1 MNKKLTAFITTAL
14 MIGATSAALANPFAD
29 VPADHWA
36 YDAVDQ
42 LVADGVIEGYANGA
56 FDGEKAI
63 TRYEMAQMVA
73 RAMANCEGAD
83 AADKATIDKLAAEFS
98 TELDALG
105 VRVDNLEKKVAGLK
119 NVQVYGDMRFRYD
132 WKNFDNVREGQTVD
146 AAGKA
151 VDDSAGPIKHRVRF
165 GVKGDVNDKLAFNF
179 RYMVQN
185 HSNLGDQG
193 SINELADANLTWK
206 NIMKNTNLTFGRY
219 SQDLGISMY
228 LLNSI
233 GSVDGA
239 RLDYKSGKLTA
250 QLGYADFSVASKGFD
265 HNCKA
270 LDKLAGTADET
281 AAAIGHKKD
290 GKHIDQ
296 AFYAQAKYQMTDD
309 LKLQGMYFKTENTD
323 TGAAGADTYSIGAEW
338 QFAKNLYLL
347 GEYVQ
352 NSELDSNADDGS
364 IVRLQYGKVSA
375 AKPGSFA
382 LFVEKNDWNNGL
394 LGDNTI
400 SLSNGECMGKA
411 IGESNWQIGFDMAL
425 AKNVVWQNWYAFDR
439 TTQAGVE
446 KEDFAR
452 TQINFS
458 F

>member
-1 MNKKLTAFITTAL
+1 MNKKLIGMITSAL
-14 MIGATSAALANPFAD
+14 VIGAASTALANPFAD

-36 YDAVDQ
+36 YDAIDQ
-42 LVADGVIEGYANGA
+42 LAADGVIEGYG
-56 FDGEKAI
+56 DGTFAGDKAI
-63 TRYEMAQMVA
+63 TRYEMAQIVA
-73 RAMANCEGAD
+73 RAMANCDGAD

-132 WKNFDNVREGQTVD
+132 WKN
-146 AAGKA
+146 AGNA
-151 VDDSAGPIKHRVRF
+151 TDGGDDSAGPIKHRVRF
-165 GVKGDVNDKLAFNF
+165 GVKGDVNKDLAFNF
-179 RYMVQN
+179 RYMIQN
-185 HSNLGDQG
+185 HGNMGEQA

-206 NIMKNTNLTFGRY
+206 NVFKNTNLTFGRY

-228 LLNSI
+228 LLNSV

-239 RLDYKSGKLTA
+239 RLDYKAGKMHA
-250 QLGYADFSVASKGFD
+250 QLAYADMGVASRGFD
-265 HNCKA
+265 A
-270 LDKLAGTADET
+270 P
-281 AAAIGHKKD
+281 D
-290 GKHIDQ
+290 GGRDGGHIDQ
-296 AFYAQAKYQMTDD
+296 ALYAQVKYQMTDD
-309 LKLQGMYFKTENTD
+309 LKLQGMYFTTQDEENS
-323 TGAAGADTYSIGAEW
+323 ALSANTYSIGAEW

-352 NSELDSNADDGS
+352 NTDLDDADYGS

-382 LFVEKNDWNNGL
+382 LFVEKNDWNENL
-394 LGDNTI
+394 LGDPNI
-400 SLSNGECMGKA
+400 SAQNGECMGKA
-411 IGESNWQIGFDMAL
+411 IGESNWQLGFDLAL

-439 TTQAGVE
+439 TTQLGAD

>member
-1 MNKKLTAFITTAL
+1 MNKKLIGMITSAL
-14 MIGATSAALANPFAD
+14 VIGAASTALANPFAD

-36 YDAVDQ
+36 YDAIDQ
-42 LVADGVIEGYANGA
+42 LAADGVIEGYG
-56 FDGEKAI
+56 DGTFAGDKAI
-63 TRYEMAQMVA
+63 TRYEMAQIVA
-73 RAMANCEGAD
+73 RAMANCDGAD

-119 NVQVYGDMRFRYD
+119 NVNVYGDMRFRYD
-132 WKNFDNVREGQTVD
+132 WKNFDNVDKG
-146 AAGKA
+146 G
-151 VDDSAGPIKHRVRF
+151 DDSAGPIKHRVRF
-165 GVKGDVNDKLAFNF
+165 GVKGDVNKDLAFNF

-185 HSNLGDQG
+185 HGNMGEQA
-193 SINELADANLTWK
+193 SINELCDANLTWK

-239 RLDYKSGKLTA
+239 RLDYKAGKLAA
-250 QLGYADFSVASKGFD
+250 QLAYADMGVAAVGFGADAAD
-265 HNCKA
+265 H
-270 LDKLAGTADET
+270 ET
-281 AAAIGHKKD
+281 
-290 GKHIDQ
+290 IDQ

-309 LKLQGMYFKTENTD
+309 LKLQAMYFKTQD
-323 TGAAGADTYSIGAEW
+323 TEEDVVGADTYSIGAEW

-352 NSELDSNADDGS
+352 NSELPGNADDGS

-382 LFVEKNDWNNGL
+382 LFVEKNDWNDGL
-394 LGDNTI
+394 LGDNRI
-400 SLSNGECMGKA
+400 SYQNGECMGKA
-411 IGESNWQIGFDMAL
+411 IGESNWQIGFDLAL

-439 TTQAGVE
+439 TTQGWTE

>member
-1 MNKKLTAFITTAL
+1 MDTYGRELTDTRMIWISQKNKILGGLIMNKKLIGMITSAL
-14 MIGATSAALANPFAD
+14 VIGAASTALANPFAD
-29 VPADHWA
+29 VPTDHWA
-36 YDAVDQ
+36 YDAIDQ
-42 LVADGVIEGYANGA
+42 LAADGVIEGYG
-56 FDGEKAI
+56 DGTFAGDKAI
-63 TRYEMAQMVA
+63 TRYEMAQIVA
-73 RAMANCEGAD
+73 RAMANCDGAD
-83 AADKATIDKLAAEFS
+83 AADKATIDKLTAEFS

-105 VRVDNLEKKVAGLK
+105 VRVDNLEKKVAGIK

-132 WKNFDNVREGQTVD
+132 WKNANNAFDG
-146 AAGKA
+146 G
-151 VDDSAGPIKHRVRF
+151 DDSAGPLKHRVRF
-165 GVKGDVNDKLAFNF
+165 GVKGDVNKDLAFNF
-179 RYMVQN
+179 RYMIQN
-185 HSNLGDQG
+185 HGEMGVES

-206 NIMKNTNLTFGRY
+206 NVFKNTNLTFGRY

-239 RLDYKSGKLTA
+239 RLDYKAGKWHA
-250 QLGYADFSVASKGFD
+250 QLGYADFGYASEGF
-265 HNCKA
+265 NGA
-270 LDKLAGTADET
+270 PN
-281 AAAIGHKKD
+281 
-290 GKHIDQ
+290 GKNIDQ
-296 AFYAQAKYQMTDD
+296 ALYAQAKYQMTDD
-309 LKLQGMYFKTENTD
+309 LKLQAMYFATQDEEP
-323 TGAAGADTYSIGAEW
+323 GIAGANTYSIGAEW

-352 NSELDSNADDGS
+352 NTDIDTDADYGS

-382 LFVEKNDWNNGL
+382 LFVEKNDWNTGL
-394 LGDNTI
+394 LGDDTI
-400 SLSNGECMGKA
+400 SANHGECMGKA

-439 TTQAGVE
+439 TSQDAAKGDY
-446 KEDFAR
+446 EDFAR

>member
-1 MNKKLTAFITTAL
+1 MNKKLIGMITSAL
-14 MIGATSAALANPFAD
+14 VIGAASTALANPFSD

-36 YDAVDQ
+36 YDAIDQ
-42 LVADGVIEGYANGA
+42 LAADGVIEGYGNGT
-56 FDGEKAI
+56 FDGDKQI
-63 TRYEMAQMVA
+63 TRYEMAQIVA
-73 RAMANCEGAD
+73 RAMANCDGAD

-98 TELDALG
+98 DELDALG
-105 VRVDNLEKKVAGLK
+105 VRVDNLEKKVAGMK

-132 WKNFDNVREGQTVD
+132 WLNAGD
-146 AAGKA
+146 AVKGG
-151 VDDSAGPIKHRVRF
+151 DDSAGSVLHRVRV
-165 GVKGDVNDKLAFNF
+165 GVKGDVNKDLAFNV

-185 HSNLGDQG
+185 HGEMGTNS

-206 NIMKNTNLTFGRY
+206 NVFKNTNLTFGRY
-219 SQDLGISMY
+219 SQELGISMY

-239 RLDYKSGKLTA
+239 RLDYKAGKA
-250 QLGYADFSVASKGFD
+250 HVQLGYADFGYASEGFNHANDGDVAGSK
-265 HNCKA
+265 
-270 LDKLAGTADET
+270 
-281 AAAIGHKKD
+281 AIG
-290 GKHIDQ
+290 GNIDQ
-296 AFYAQAKYQMTDD
+296 AYYAQVTYQPDAD
-309 LKLQGMYFKTENTD
+309 LKIKGMYFKTED
-323 TGAAGADTYSIGAEW
+323 TEENVVGADTFSIGAEW
-338 QFAKNLYLL
+338 QFADKLYLL

-352 NSELDSNADDGS
+352 NDELGSKVDDGS
-364 IVRLQYGKVSA
+364 IVRLQWGKVSA

-394 LGDNTI
+394 LGDMNI
-400 SLSNGECMGKA
+400 SRSHGECMGKA
-411 IGESNWQIGFDMAL
+411 IGEANWQVGFDYAV
-425 AKNVVWQNWYAFDR
+425 AKNIVWQNWYAFDR

>member
-1 MNKKLTAFITTAL
+1 MNKKLIGMITSAL
-14 MIGATSAALANPFAD
+14 VIGAASTALANPFAD

-36 YDAVDQ
+36 YDAIDQ
-42 LVADGVIEGYANGA
+42 LAADGVIEGYG
-56 FDGEKAI
+56 DGTFAGDKAI
-63 TRYEMAQMVA
+63 TRYEMAQIVA
-73 RAMANCEGAD
+73 RAMANCDGAD

-132 WKNFDNVREGQTVD
+132 WKNADNVNEG
-146 AAGKA
+146 G
-151 VDDSAGPIKHRVRF
+151 DDSAGPLKHRVRF
-165 GVKGDVNDKLAFNF
+165 GIKGDVNKDLAFNF

-185 HSNLGDQG
+185 HGEMGVQS
-193 SINELADANLTWK
+193 SINEVADANLTWK

-239 RLDYKSGKLTA
+239 RLDYKSGKWTA
-250 QLGYADFSVASKGFD
+250 QLGYADFGVASEGFN

-270 LDKLAGTADET
+270 E
-281 AAAIGHKKD
+281 GHD
-290 GKHIDQ
+290 GLHIDQ
-296 AFYAQAKYQMTDD
+296 ALYAQAKYQADEN
-309 LKLQGMYFKTENTD
+309 LKLQAMYFATQDEEDNVV
-323 TGAAGADTYSIGAEW
+323 GANTYSIGAEW

-352 NSELDSNADDGS
+352 NTDIDTDADYGS
-364 IVRLQYGKVSA
+364 IVRLQYGKVSG

-382 LFVEKNDWNNGL
+382 LFVEKNDWNDAL
-394 LGDNTI
+394 LGDYNI
-400 SLSNGECMGKA
+400 SYQHGECMGKA
-411 IGESNWQIGFDMAL
+411 IGETNWQIGFDMAL

-439 TTQAGVE
+439 TTQAGID

>member
-1 MNKKLTAFITTAL
+1 MNKKLIGMITSAL
-14 MIGATSAALANPFAD
+14 VIGAASTALANPFAD

-119 NVQVYGDMRFRYD
+119 NVQVYGDMRLRYD
-132 WKNFDNVREGQTVD
+132 WLN
-146 AAGKA
+146 AGNA
-151 VDDSAGPIKHRVRF
+151 VKGGDDSAGPIKHRVRF
-165 GVKGDVNDKLAFNF
+165 GVKGDVNKDLAFNF
-179 RYMVQN
+179 RYMIQN
-185 HSNLGDQG
+185 HGEWGQESA
-193 SINELADANLTWK
+193 INELADANLTWK
-206 NIMKNTNLTFGRY
+206 NVFKNTNLTFGRY

-239 RLDYKSGKLTA
+239 RLDYKSGKWTA
-250 QLGYADFSVASKGFD
+250 QLGYADFGVASEGFD
-265 HNCKA
+265 HDCVTYTPNFNN
-270 LDKLAGTADET
+270 GVITGVTPEV
-281 AAAIGHKKD
+281 D
-290 GKHIDQ
+290 GGHIDQ
-296 AFYAQAKYQMTDD
+296 AYYAQVKYQADKN
-309 LKLQGMYFKTENTD
+309 LKIQGMYFKTED
-323 TGAAGADTYSIGAEW
+323 TEANVTGADTYSIGAEW

>member
-1 MNKKLTAFITTAL
+1 MNKKLIGMITSAL
-14 MIGATSAALANPFAD
+14 VIGAASTALANPFSD

-36 YDAVDQ
+36 YDAIDQ
-42 LVADGVIEGYANGA
+42 LAADGVIEGYGNGT
-56 FDGEKAI
+56 FDGDKQI
-63 TRYEMAQMVA
+63 TRYEMAQIVA
-73 RAMANCEGAD
+73 RAMANCDGAD

-98 TELDALG
+98 DELDALG

-132 WKNFDNVREGQTVD
+132 WLN
-146 AAGKA
+146 AGNADKGG
-151 VDDSAGPIKHRVRF
+151 DDSAGPLKHRVRF
-165 GVKGDVNDKLAFNF
+165 GVKGDVNKDLAFNF
-179 RYMVQN
+179 RYMIQN
-185 HSNLGDQG
+185 HGEMGVQS

-206 NIMKNTNLTFGRY
+206 NVFKNTNLTFGRY

-239 RLDYKSGKLTA
+239 RLDYKSGKWTA
-250 QLGYADFSVASKGFD
+250 QLGYADFGVASEGFN
-265 HNCKA
+265 HTHGNE
-270 LDKLAGTADET
+270 G
-281 AAAIGHKKD
+281 
-290 GKHIDQ
+290 HIDQ
-296 AFYAQAKYQMTDD
+296 AYYAQVKYQPDAK
-309 LKLQGMYFKTENTD
+309 LKVQGVYFKTED
-323 TGAAGADTYSIGAEW
+323 TEANVAGADTYSIGAEW

-352 NSELDSNADDGS
+352 NSELDSKVDDGS
-364 IVRLQYGKVSA
+364 IVRLQWGKVSG

-394 LGDNTI
+394 LGDKSI
-400 SLSNGECMGKA
+400 SVQHGECMGKA
-411 IGESNWQIGFDMAL
+411 IDESNWQIGLDVAL

-439 TTQAGVE
+439 TTQAGKD

>member
-1 MNKKLTAFITTAL
+1 MNKKLIGMITSAL
-14 MIGATSAALANPFAD
+14 VIGAASTALANPFAD

-36 YDAVDQ
+36 YDAIDQ
-42 LVADGVIEGYANGA
+42 LAADGVIEGYN
-56 FDGEKAI
+56 DGTFAGDKAI
-63 TRYEMAQMVA
+63 TRYEMAQIVA
-73 RAMANCEGAD
+73 RAMANCDGAD

-119 NVQVYGDMRFRYD
+119 NLQVYGDMRLRYNLTGGALKD
-132 WKNFDNVREGQTVD
+132 G
-146 AAGKA
+146 G
-151 VDDSAGPIKHRVRF
+151 DDSASNIMHRVRL
-165 GVKGDVNDKLAFNF
+165 GVKGDINDKLAFNT
-179 RYMVQN
+179 RIMVAN
-185 HSNLGDQG
+185 HSNWGENNNNVNQ
-193 SINELADANLTWK
+193 LADANITWK

-239 RLDYKSGKLTA
+239 RLDYKAGKA
-250 QLGYADFSVASKGFD
+250 HIQLAYADLGEASRGFR
-265 HNCKA
+265 N
-270 LDKLAGTADET
+270 DKEVIPHEGF
-281 AAAIGHKKD
+281 
-290 GKHIDQ
+290 IDQ
-296 AFYAQAKYQMTDD
+296 ALYAQVKYQATKD
-309 LKLQGMYFKTENTD
+309 LKLQGMYFATQDEEPGVV
-323 TGAAGADTYSIGAEW
+323 GANTYSVGAEW

-352 NSELDSNADDGS
+352 NTELDGANDDGS
-364 IVRLQYGKVSA
+364 IVRLQWGKVSA

-382 LFVEKNDWNNGL
+382 LFVEKNDWSANL
-394 LGDNTI
+394 LGDA
-400 SLSNGECMGKA
+400 SVSVQNGECMGKA
-411 IGESNWQIGFDMAL
+411 INETNWQVGFDLAL

-439 TTQAGVE
+439 TRQDGAE
-446 KEDFAR
+446 FEDFAR

>member
-1 MNKKLTAFITTAL
+1 MNKKLIGMITSAL
-14 MIGATSAALANPFAD
+14 VIGAASTALANPFAD

-36 YDAVDQ
+36 YDAIDQ
-42 LVADGVIEGYANGA
+42 LAADGVIEGYG
-56 FDGEKAI
+56 DGTFAGDKAI
-63 TRYEMAQMVA
+63 TRYEMAQIVA
-73 RAMANCEGAD
+73 RAMANCDGAD

-119 NVQVYGDMRFRYD
+119 NVNVYGDMRFRYD
-132 WKNFDNVREGQTVD
+132 WKNSANVDEG
-146 AAGKA
+146 G
-151 VDDSAGPIKHRVRF
+151 DDSAGPLKHRVRF
-165 GVKGDVNDKLAFNF
+165 GIKGDVNKDLAFNF

-185 HSNLGDQG
+185 HGEMGVQS
-193 SINELADANLTWK
+193 SINEVADANLTWK

-239 RLDYKSGKLTA
+239 RLDYKAGKLAA
-250 QLGYADFSVASKGFD
+250 QLAYADMGVAAVGFGADAAD
-265 HNCKA
+265 H
-270 LDKLAGTADET
+270 ET
-281 AAAIGHKKD
+281 
-290 GKHIDQ
+290 IDQ

-309 LKLQGMYFKTENTD
+309 LKLQALYFKTQD
-323 TGAAGADTYSIGAEW
+323 TEEDVPGADTYSIGAEW

-347 GEYVQ
+347 GDYVQ
-352 NSELDSNADDGS
+352 NSELESNADDGS
-364 IVRLQYGKVSA
+364 IVRLQWGKVSA

-382 LFVEKNDWNNGL
+382 LFVEKNDWNDGL
-394 LGDNTI
+394 LGDNRI
-400 SLSNGECMGKA
+400 SYQNGECMGKA
-411 IGESNWQIGFDMAL
+411 IGETNWQLGFDLAL
-425 AKNVVWQNWYAFDR
+425 AKNVVWQNWYAFER
-439 TTQAGVE
+439 TTQAGVD

>member
-1 MNKKLTAFITTAL
+1 MNKKLIGMITSAL
-14 MIGATSAALANPFAD
+14 VIGAASTALANPFAD

-36 YDAVDQ
+36 YDAIDQ
-42 LVADGVIEGYANGA
+42 LAADGVIEGYG
-56 FDGEKAI
+56 DGTFAGDKAI
-63 TRYEMAQMVA
+63 TRYEMAQIVA
-73 RAMANCEGAD
+73 RAMANCDGAD

-105 VRVDNLEKKVAGLK
+105 VRVDNLEKKVSGLK
-119 NVQVYGDMRFRYD
+119 NIQVYGDMRFRYD
-132 WKNFDNVREGQTVD
+132 WKNSDNILKGQTVD
-146 AAGKA
+146 KKGNA
-151 VDDSAGPIKHRVRF
+151 VDDSAGPLKHRVRF
-165 GVKGDVNDKLAFNF
+165 GLKGDVNKDLAFNF

-185 HSNLGDQG
+185 HGEMGVQS

-206 NIMKNTNLTFGRY
+206 NVFKNTNLTFGRY

-239 RLDYKSGKLTA
+239 RLDYKAGKLAA
-250 QLGYADFSVASKGFD
+250 QLGYADFGVASEGF
-265 HNCKA
+265 
-270 LDKLAGTADET
+270 AGAPN
-281 AAAIGHKKD
+281 
-290 GKHIDQ
+290 GKNIDQ
-296 AFYAQAKYQMTDD
+296 ALYAQAKYQMTDD
-309 LKLQGMYFKTENTD
+309 LKLQAMYFATQDEEP
-323 TGAAGADTYSIGAEW
+323 GVAGANTYSVGAEW
-338 QFAKNLYLL
+338 QFAKNLFLL

-352 NSELDSNADDGS
+352 NTDIDTDADYGS
-364 IVRLQYGKVSA
+364 IVRLQWGKVSG

-382 LFVEKNDWNNGL
+382 LFVEKNDWNTGL
-394 LGDNTI
+394 LGDDTI
-400 SLSNGECMGKA
+400 SANHGECMGKA

-439 TTQAGVE
+439 TKQTGE
-446 KEDFAR
+446 EYEDFAR